1 MTVELQVSE
10 TMKKFIS
17 KFGFSTAAIL
27 PFMVLSAYSPVAHS
41 EDAEKS
47 EPEIYDCKQCV
58 KYTGWLGTLDF
69 GLGYVNKDSLRFGD
83 YRGLEKEG
91 VYVALDGAMHY
102 RNLAGKYVDIYAHN
116 LDYDSR
122 QLEVRTGKRSKYEL
136 RFGWQEIPKY
146 RGYGAQTPFIGSG
159 KDYLTLPADWV
170 RANTTSGMTAL
181 QDSLVAAPL
190 KTQRK
195 VLDAGATIKFAK
207 DLAYRIDYQRQE
219 KSGTR
224 PMSAGMYFSNASIMP
239 APVNFTTD
247 IFDMDLTWSG
257 KKAQVQAGFM
267 SSQFDNGYNSLTWQN
282 PFRSQPVHDTFR
294 AALEPD
300 NKYYQYSLSGAYAFT
315 PRIKISGKAASGR
328 IKQNDPFLP
337 YTINP
342 LYSDTPLPRES
353 LDGRLDLS
361 TYNLSGKLYIRLNN
375 KLSFTARGK
384 WDERD
389 NKTPVDLYTPVV
401 TDLLPVQPRYN
412 SPYSYKRELYSA
424 DVRYRAHRVIRLGGG
439 MRQENIDRTLQAID
453 RSEETTWWGQVK
465 ISPMYQA
472 ELRFKLESAERE
484 VSDYQQPD
492 DGRAMDNPL
501 MRKFNMADRDRDRML
516 VELDLMPTE
525 SLGINLSYIQAQ
537 SDYENS
543 PLGLQSSDDDS
554 YSVNL
559 NYALGSKLNIYG
571 FYTYDDIEAE
581 MLSVNGAGAEPW
593 NANTRDRVDTYGL
606 GMSSVI
612 SERSSLGIDYVSSV
626 AKGDISVQTINLE
639 APFDTLKT
647 NLKNLKIHFDFKIN
661 DHWGY
666 KLYAEQEEYSSTDWA
681 IDGIGVDGI
690 NSILTMGE
698 VSPNYKVW
706 YYRFQ
711 MSYRF

>member
-1 MTVELQVSE
+1 MTVEIQVSG

-17 KFGFSTAAIL
+17 KFGFSATAIL
-27 PFMVLSAYSPVAHS
+27 PAILLSAYSPVAQS
-41 EDAEKS
+41 E
-47 EPEIYDCKQCV
+47 EPEKTEPKIYDCKQCV
-58 KYTGWLGTLDF
+58 KYTGWLGSMDF
-69 GLGYVNKDSLRFGD
+69 GLAYVNNDSLRFGD

-91 VYVALDGAMHY
+91 TYLALDGDIHY
-102 RNLAGKYVDIYAHN
+102 RSLAGKYVDINARN
-116 LDYDSR
+116 LGYDSR
-122 QLEVRTGKRSKYEL
+122 QLDMRAGDRGFYEL

-146 RGYGAQTPFIGSG
+146 RGYGAQTPFFGSG
-159 KDYLTLPADWV
+159 SDFLTLPEDWV

-181 QDSLVAAPL
+181 GSSLVAAPL

-195 VLDAGATIKFAK
+195 ILDAGASIRFAK
-207 DLAYRIDYQRQE
+207 DFAFRIDYQRQE
-219 KSGTR
+219 KKGTR
-224 PMSAGMYFSNASIMP
+224 PLSGGMYYSNASILP
-239 APVNFTTD
+239 APVDFTTD
-247 IFDMDLTWSG
+247 IFDMGVTWSG
-257 KKAQVQAGFM
+257 SKAQVQAGFL
-267 SSQFDNGYNSLTWQN
+267 SSQFKNGYDSLTWEN
-282 PFRSQPVHDTFR
+282 PFRSQPVHDLFR
-294 AALEPD
+294 TAIEPG
-300 NKYYQYSLSGAYAFT
+300 NKYYQYNLSGSYAFT
-315 PRIKISGKAASGR
+315 PRIKISGQAATGR
-328 IKQNDPFLP
+328 MTQNDPFLP

-342 LYSDTPLPRES
+342 LYSDRPLPRES
-353 LDGRLDLS
+353 LNGRVDLS

-401 TDLLPVQPRYN
+401 TDLVPVQPRYN
-412 SPYSYKRELYSA
+412 RPYSYKRELYSA

-453 RSEETTWWGQVK
+453 RSEETTWWGEVK
-465 ISPMYQA
+465 ISPMYLA
-472 ELRFKLESAERE
+472 ELRFKLESADRE
-484 VSDYQQPD
+484 VSDYLQPD

-537 SDYENS
+537 SDYQKS

-571 FYTYDDIEAE
+571 FYTHDDIEAE
-581 MLSVNGAGAEPW
+581 LLSANGVGAAPW

-612 SERSSLGIDYVSSV
+612 SEKSSLGIDYVSSV
-626 AKGDISVQTINLE
+626 AKGDILVQTNNLE
-639 APFDTLKT
+639 DPFETLKT
-647 NLKNLKIHFDFKIN
+647 NLKNLRIHFDYKIN

-681 IDGIGVDGI
+681 IDGLGVDGI
-690 NSILTMGE
+690 NSILSLGE
-698 VSPNYKVW
+698 VSPDYKVW

-711 MSYRF
+711 LSYRF